1 VPGFARPVSRSEEN
15 DEQEPAVEITLVVL
29 ALLLV
34 LVVLALWYSLR
45 WVRMRR
51 GGGVSVALRWS
62 PDNARA
68 GWHLGIGR
76 YVGDD
81 FEWYRVWSLRTGP
94 DRVFPRE
101 TMEIADRRDPSG
113 SEAYAV
119 PSGSTVLR
127 CESGAQ
133 EAIEIAMGPGAL
145 TGFLSW
151 LESAPPGRRIPRPS

>member
-1 VPGFARPVSRSEEN
+1 
-15 DEQEPAVEITLVVL
+15 VVAL

-34 LVVLALWYSLR
+34 LVVLSAWYALR

-62 PDNARA
+62 PDDARA

-76 YVGDD
+76 YEGEV
-81 FEWYRVWSLRTGP
+81 FAWYRVWSLRTGP
-94 DRVFPRE
+94 DRVFARRS
-101 TMEIADRRDPSG
+101 MEIADRRDPSG

-127 CESGAQ
+127 CESVTQ
-133 EAIEIAMGPGAL
+133 VAIEIAMGPGAL

-151 LESAPPGRRIPRPS
+151 LEAAPPGHRVPHAS

>member
-1 VPGFARPVSRSEEN
+1 MDVALVAL
-15 DEQEPAVEITLVVL
+15 AV
-29 ALLLV
+29 LLV

-62 PDNARA
+62 PDKARA

-81 FEWYRVWSLRTGP
+81 FAWYRVWSLRVRP
-94 DRVFPRE
+94 DRVFARDS
-101 TMEIADRRDPSG
+101 MEIADRRDPSG

-119 PSGSTVLR
+119 PAGSTVLR
-127 CESGAQ
+127 CESDTQ

-151 LESAPPGRRIPRPS
+151 LESAPPGRRLRRAS